1 MIFPLPHIFRPRML
15 RTGVLGLLAAGLM
28 ASTALA
34 EVTPRTGPHDNRV
47 RIATWTEGQ
56 VYRIVTTLTRV
67 TTVEFGEG
75 ETIRSIIAG
84 DTVGFQFD
92 GVPGG
97 RAFAIKPAASGVAT
111 NITVYTN
118 RRSYYFHVI
127 EARETPHYVVQFRY
141 PDAQARPTPAV
152 TADAP
157 NANYAVS
164 AQEEFTPTAVWDD
177 GTFTY
182 FRFARNAALPAIFRH
197 ANGGERAVNSTAQ
210 GDGVIRVSG
219 VNRQWVLRLGED
231 VVCVQDMTGPAS

>member
-1 MIFPLPHIFRPRML
+1 MTHTAI
-15 RTGVLGLLAAGLM
+15 TTLLAAGFL
-28 ASTALA
+28 ALAGTTALA
-34 EVTPRTGPHDNRV
+34 ETTPRPGSHDNRV
-47 RIATWTEGQ
+47 RVATWTEGQ
-56 VYRIVTTLTRV
+56 VYRVVTTLTRV

-97 RAFAIKPAASGVAT
+97 RAFAIKPTASGVAT

-118 RRSYYFHVI
+118 RRSYYFHVV

-141 PDAQARPTPAV
+141 PENGVQPTRAV
-152 TADAP
+152 AADAP

-164 AQEEFTPTAVWDD
+164 AREEFTPTAIWDD

-182 FRFARNAALPAIFRH
+182 FRFARNAPVPAIFRYS
-197 ANGGERAVNSTAQ
+197 NGRERAVNSQALS
-210 GDGVIRVSG
+210 DGVIRVSG
-219 VNRQWVLRLGED
+219 VNRQWVLRLGEV
-231 VVCVQDMTGPAS
+231 VVCVQDAGQATS

>member
-1 MIFPLPHIFRPRML
+1 MTSVP
-15 RTGVLGLLAAGLM
+15 VLASVHALLVAGALVLS
-28 ASTALA
+28 APAALA
-34 EVTPRTGPHDNRV
+34 ETTPRPGSHDNRV
-47 RIATWTEGQ
+47 RIATWAEGQ

-118 RRSYYFHVI
+118 RRSYYFHVV

-141 PDAQARPTPAV
+141 PESRVQPTRAV
-152 TADAP
+152 AADAP

-164 AQEEFTPTAVWDD
+164 ASEEFTPTAIWDD

-182 FRFARNAALPAIFRH
+182 FRFARNAPVPAIFRY
-197 ANGGERAVNSTAQ
+197 ANGGERAVNSTALE
-210 GDGVIRVSG
+210 DGVIRVSG

-231 VVCVQDMTGPAS
+231 VVCVQDMSGPTS

>member
-1 MIFPLPHIFRPRML
+1 MTRAQIS
-15 RTGVLGLLAAGLM
+15 TLLAAGIL
-28 ASTALA
+28 ALAGAAALA
-34 EVTPRTGPHDNRV
+34 ETTPRPGSHDNRV
-47 RIATWTEGQ
+47 RVATWTEGQ
-56 VYRIVTTLTRV
+56 VYRVVTTLTRV

-97 RAFAIKPAASGVAT
+97 RAFAIKPMASGVST

-141 PDAQARPTPAV
+141 PETRAEATRAV
-152 TADAP
+152 AAGTS

-164 AQEEFTPTAVWDD
+164 AREEFTPTAIWDD

-182 FRFARNAALPAIFRH
+182 FRFAQNAPVPAIFRYS
-197 ANGGERAVNSTAQ
+197 NGRERTVNSQALS
-210 GDGVIRVSG
+210 DGVIRVSG
-219 VNRQWVLRLGED
+219 VNRQWVLRLGEG
-231 VVCVQDMTGPAS
+231 VVCVQDAGSQAAS